1 MNQKQ
6 RIFEITAVLLMID
19 QIIKLII
26 RSKMS
31 LFQEIVVIP
40 NFFSILYVQNTGA
53 AFSFLEN
60 STFLLI
66 IISVVFILLLNNYIK
81 KESSHFNLY
90 EVISY
95 GMIMGGIFGNL
106 IDRLLHHSVIDY
118 LSFTFG
124 SYQFAIFNFADICIV
139 LGVIL
144 LIIVSIFEKKI
155 IHRE

>member
-26 RSKMS
+26 HSKMT
-31 LFQEIVVIP
+31 LFQEIVIIP
-40 NFFSILYVQNTGA
+40 KFFSILYVQNTGA

-60 STFLLI
+60 NTFLLS
-66 IISVVFILLLNNYIK
+66 IISVVFILILNHYIN
-81 KESSHFNLY
+81 KESSHFNVY

-118 LSFTFG
+118 LSFTFWG
-124 SYQFAIFNFADICIV
+124 YQFAIFNFADICIV

-144 LIIVSIFEKKI
+144 LLIVSIFNAKI
-155 IHRE
+155 IHRK

>member
-124 SYQFAIFNFADICIV
+124 FYQFAIFNFADICIV

-144 LIIVSIFEKKI
+144 LIIVSIFEKKL